1 MSLMFLDIPYMSL
14 KYFNYSTCL
23 IFLFFF
29 YGCKSSQVSKL
40 DFSDGSYEGKVNRS
54 GEKDGFGIYRW
65 IDGSIYE
72 GEYQDDLR
80 HGKGRFLWSNGES
93 YEGDYLKDERTGKG
107 VYNWPD
113 GSFYEGDFLAGKRHG
128 LGTYKSADGT
138 IYEGEWFDD
147 LQHGHGTL
155 IKPDGTSIKGIWR
168 KGILVSKP
176 SIRPPAS
183 PQPQLPT
190 VQLEE
195 ISSENLAPQSPAQPK
210 NINEASP
217 PPKVIP
223 NSPQTKNTN
232 YTSTTTEEVQDD
244 LVIDSVSP
252 SVEAVEVNLLTEAE
266 NLAPEE
272 TQDEE
277 SSQSFSP
284 SKEKE
289 KSDWSGTAAE
299 AEREFMTELVNGID
313 TVRRRSDGVAFSGRM
328 EILDSSGNL
337 LGEVNLVDGRLH
349 GEEVFY
355 NNSGEIIEKN
365 LWSNGRK
372 VGN

>member
-1 MSLMFLDIPYMSL
+1 MSLMFLDVPYMSF
-14 KYFNYSTCL
+14 KYFNYTICL

-29 YGCKSSQVSKL
+29 SGCKSSQVSTL

-54 GEKDGFGIYRW
+54 GQKDGYGIYRW

-107 VYNWPD
+107 VYDWPD

-128 LGTYKSADGT
+128 HGMYKSADGT

-155 IKPDGTSIKGIWR
+155 VKPDGTTIKGIWR
-168 KGILVSKP
+168 KGTLVSKP
-176 SIRPPAS
+176 SIRPPTS
-183 PQPQLPT
+183 SQPQLPS

-195 ISSENLAPQSPAQPK
+195 ISSENLVPQSPAQPK
-210 NINEASP
+210 NINEASS
-217 PPKVIP
+217 PPKVISH
-223 NSPQTKNTN
+223 SPPAKNTN
-232 YTSTTTEEVQDD
+232 HRSTPVAEAHDVLETSP
-244 LVIDSVSP
+244 VSP
-252 SVEAVEVNLLTEAE
+252 PVEAVEVDLLTEAE
-266 NLAPEE
+266 ISAPEE
-272 TQDEE
+272 TKEKE
-277 SSQSFSP
+277 SSQSS
-284 SKEKE
+284 SASNEKE
-289 KSDWSGTAAE
+289 KPDWSGTAAE
-299 AEREFMTELVNGID
+299 AEREFITELVNGID
-313 TVRRRSDGVAFSGRM
+313 TVRRHSDGIPFSGRM
-328 EILDSSGNL
+328 EILDSNGNP

-355 NNSGEIIEKN
+355 NSSGEIIEKN
-365 LWSNGRK
+365 LWSNGHK

>member
-14 KYFNYSTCL
+14 KYFNHIICL
-23 IFLFFF
+23 TFLFFF
-29 YGCKSSQVSKL
+29 SGCKSSQVSKL
-40 DFSDGSYEGKVNRS
+40 DFSDGSYEGKVNRA
-54 GEKDGFGIYRW
+54 GQKDGYGIYRW

-128 LGTYKSADGT
+128 LGNYKSADGT

-147 LQHGHGTL
+147 LQHGYGTL
-155 IKPDGTSIKGIWR
+155 IKSDGTTIKGIWR
-168 KGILVSKP
+168 KGTLVSKP

-183 PQPQLPT
+183 SQPQLPY
-190 VQLEE
+190 VQIEE
-195 ISSENLAPQSPAQPK
+195 ISSENLVPQSPTQPK
-210 NINEASP
+210 NINEDSP
-217 PPKVIP
+217 QPKVIP
-223 NSPQTKNTN
+223 YSPPAKDTN
-232 YTSTTTEEVQDD
+232 YSPTPTVEIQDNLETD
-244 LVIDSVSP
+244 LVST
-252 SVEAVEVNLLTEAE
+252 SVEPVEVLTEAE
-266 NLAPEE
+266 ILAPDE
-272 TQDEE
+272 TKDEE
-277 SSQSFSP
+277 SSESSSP

-289 KSDWSGTAAE
+289 KPDWSGTAAE

-313 TVRRRSDGVAFSGRM
+313 TVRRRSDGIPFSGRM
-328 EILDSSGNL
+328 EILDSNGNL

>member
-1 MSLMFLDIPYMSL
+1 MSF
-14 KYFNYSTCL
+14 KYFNYTICF

-29 YGCKSSQVSKL
+29 FGCKSSQVSNL

-54 GEKDGFGIYRW
+54 GQKDGYGIYRW

-80 HGKGRFLWSNGES
+80 HGKGRFLWANGES

-113 GSFYEGDFLAGKRHG
+113 GSFYKGDFLAGKRHG

-155 IKPDGTSIKGIWR
+155 TKTDGTTIKGIWR
-168 KGILVSKP
+168 NGTLISKP

-183 PQPQLPT
+183 SQPQLPS

-195 ISSENLAPQSPAQPK
+195 ISSENLVPESTTQPQKISETSTPPK
-210 NINEASP
+210 ITPYSP
-217 PPKVIP
+217 PA
-223 NSPQTKNTN
+223 KNTN
-232 YTSTTTEEVQDD
+232 YTSTPTEEVQDD
-244 LVIDSVSP
+244 KETNPASVP
-252 SVEAVEVNLLTEAE
+252 VEAVEVDLLTEAE
-266 NLAPEE
+266 IFPPEE
-272 TQDEE
+272 TNDKE
-277 SSQSFSP
+277 SSQSSSP
-284 SKEKE
+284 SNENEKP
-289 KSDWSGTAAE
+289 DWSGTAAE

-313 TVRRRSDGVAFSGRM
+313 TVRRRSDGISFSGRM
-328 EILDSSGNL
+328 EILDSNGNP

>member
-1 MSLMFLDIPYMSL
+1 MFLDISYMSF
-14 KYFNYSTCL
+14 KYFNHTICL

-29 YGCKSSQVSKL
+29 SGCKSSQVSKL
-40 DFSDGSYEGKVNRS
+40 DFSDGSYEGKVNRA
-54 GEKDGFGIYRW
+54 GQKDGYGIYRW
-65 IDGSIYE
+65 IDGSIFE

-93 YEGDYLKDERTGKG
+93 FEGDYLKDERTGKG

-113 GSFYEGDFLAGKRHG
+113 GSFYEGDYLAGKRHG

-155 IKPDGTSIKGIWR
+155 IKPDGTTIKGIWR
-168 KGILVSKP
+168 KGTLVSKP
-176 SIRPPAS
+176 SIRPPTS
-183 PQPQLPT
+183 SQPQLPS
-190 VQLEE
+190 VQLDE
-195 ISSENLAPQSPAQPK
+195 ISSENLFPQSPAQPK

-223 NSPQTKNTN
+223 YSPQTKNTN
-232 YTSTTTEEVQDD
+232 YTPTPTEGVEDD
-244 LVIDSVSP
+244 LEINLVSP
-252 SVEAVEVNLLTEAE
+252 LVEAVEVNLLNEAE
-266 NLAPEE
+266 TIAPEE
-272 TQDEE
+272 TKVEE
-277 SSQSFSP
+277 SSQSSSP
-284 SKEKE
+284 SEEKE
-289 KSDWSGTAAE
+289 KPDWSGTAAE
-299 AEREFMTELVNGID
+299 AEREFTTELINGID
-313 TVRRRSDGVAFSGRM
+313 TVRRRSDGVPFSGRM
-328 EILDSSGNL
+328 EILDSNGNL

-355 NNSGEIIEKN
+355 NNSGEIIERN

>member
-14 KYFNYSTCL
+14 KYFNHIICL
-23 IFLFFF
+23 TFLFFF
-29 YGCKSSQVSKL
+29 SGCKSSQVSKL

-54 GEKDGFGIYRW
+54 GHKDEYGIYRW

-80 HGKGRFLWSNGES
+80 HGKGRFLWANGES

-155 IKPDGTSIKGIWR
+155 IKPDRTTINGIWR
-168 KGILVSKP
+168 KGTLVSKP

-183 PQPQLPT
+183 PQPQLPI
-190 VQLEE
+190 VQIEE

-210 NINEASP
+210 NIKEASP

-244 LVIDSVSP
+244 KETNPASVP
-252 SVEAVEVNLLTEAE
+252 VEAVEVDLLTEAE
-266 NLAPEE
+266 ISAPEE
-272 TQDEE
+272 TKDEE
-277 SSQSFSP
+277 RSQSSSP
-284 SKEKE
+284 SEEKE
-289 KSDWSGTAAE
+289 KPDWSGTAAE

-313 TVRRRSDGVAFSGRM
+313 TVRRRSDGISFSGRM
-328 EILDSSGNL
+328 EILDSNGNP

-372 VGN
+372 IGK

>member
-1 MSLMFLDIPYMSL
+1 MFLDILYMSF
-14 KYFNYSTCL
+14 KYFNHTICL

-29 YGCKSSQVSKL
+29 SGCKSTQVSKL
-40 DFSDGSYEGKVNRS
+40 DFSDGSYEGKVNRA
-54 GEKDGFGIYRW
+54 GQKDGYGIYRW
-65 IDGSIYE
+65 IDGSIYD
-72 GEYQDDLR
+72 GQYHDDLR
-80 HGKGRFLWSNGES
+80 QGKGRFLWSNGES

-113 GSFYEGDFLAGKRHG
+113 SSFYEGDFLAGKRHG

-155 IKPDGTSIKGIWR
+155 IKPDGTTIKGIWR
-168 KGILVSKP
+168 KGTLVSKP

-183 PQPQLPT
+183 SQPQLPS

-195 ISSENLAPQSPAQPK
+195 ISSENLLPQSPAQPK

-217 PPKVIP
+217 APRVVPYSPP
-223 NSPQTKNTN
+223 TKNTN
-232 YTSTTTEEVQDD
+232 YTSSPTEELQDD
-244 LVIDSVSP
+244 LEIDSASP
-252 SVEAVEVNLLTEAE
+252 SVNAVEVNLLPETET
-266 NLAPEE
+266 LAPEE
-272 TQDEE
+272 TKDDER
-277 SSQSFSP
+277 SP
-284 SKEKE
+284 SSSPSNEKE
-289 KSDWSGTAAE
+289 KPDWSGTAVE
-299 AEREFMTELVNGID
+299 AEGEFMTELVNGID
-313 TVRRRSDGVAFSGRM
+313 TVRRRSDAVPFSGRM
-328 EILDSSGNL
+328 EILDSSGNP

>member
-1 MSLMFLDIPYMSL
+1 MFLDVIYMAF
-14 KYFNYSTCL
+14 KYFNHFICL
-23 IFLFFF
+23 IFLFSFP
-29 YGCKSSQVSKL
+29 GCKSSQVSKL

-54 GEKDGFGIYRW
+54 GHKDVYGIYRW

-113 GSFYEGDFLAGKRHG
+113 GSSYDGAYLAGKRHG
-128 LGTYKSADGT
+128 LGIYKSADGT

-155 IKPDGTSIKGIWR
+155 IKPDRTMIKGIWR
-168 KGILVSKP
+168 KGTLVSKP

-183 PQPQLPT
+183 SQPPLPS
-190 VQLEE
+190 VQIEE
-195 ISSENLAPQSPAQPK
+195 ISSGNLIPESTTPLEKINGTSTPSKVIPQSPPAK
-210 NINEASP
+210 NTTFTSP
-217 PPKVIP
+217 PV
-223 NSPQTKNTN
+223 
-232 YTSTTTEEVQDD
+232 EVTQED
-244 LVIDSVSP
+244 VKTDSAPP
-252 SVEAVEVNLLTEAE
+252 SVEVLEINSLNETEISP
-266 NLAPEE
+266 PEE
-272 TQDEE
+272 NKNEE
-277 SSQSFSP
+277 GSKSFSSP
-284 SKEKE
+284 NEEEKP
-289 KSDWSGTAAE
+289 DWSGTAVQADQ
-299 AEREFMTELVNGID
+299 EFMTELLNGID
-313 TVRRRSDGVAFSGRM
+313 TVRRRSDGMPFSGRM
-328 EILDSSGNL
+328 EILDSNGNL

-372 VGN
+372 IGK

>member
-1 MSLMFLDIPYMSL
+1 MSF
-14 KYFNYSTCL
+14 KYLNHNICL

-29 YGCKSSQVSKL
+29 SGCKSSQVSKL
-40 DFSDGSYEGKVNRS
+40 DFSDGSYEGKVNRA
-54 GEKDGFGIYRW
+54 GQKDGYGIYRW

-107 VYNWPD
+107 FYNWPD
-113 GSFYEGDFLAGKRHG
+113 GSFYEGDFLAGERHG

-155 IKPDGTSIKGIWR
+155 IKPDGNTIKGIWR
-168 KGILVSKP
+168 KGTLVSKP

-183 PQPQLPT
+183 PQPHLPT

-195 ISSENLAPQSPAQPK
+195 ISSENLVPQSPARPK
-210 NINEASP
+210 NIKETSP

-232 YTSTTTEEVQDD
+232 YTSTSTEEVQDN
-244 LVIDSVSP
+244 LELDSVSP
-252 SVEAVEVNLLTEAE
+252 SVEAEEVDHLNEAE
-266 NLAPEE
+266 ILAPEE
-272 TQDEE
+272 TKDEE
-277 SSQSFSP
+277 SSQSSSP
-284 SKEKE
+284 SEEKE
-289 KSDWSGTAAE
+289 KPDWSGTAAE

-313 TVRRRSDGVAFSGRM
+313 TIRRRSDGIPFTGRM